1 MTTITWDRLGP
12 REKQVLALLREAG
25 EPRST
30 RDVLSDLRAEGGDVA
45 YTTISTVLDR
55 LADKG
60 LVSRDREVQRGT
72 SRYLYRFEA
81 GTHREPLVDDVVD
94 DVEAVLGSEGLS
106 MLAQRSRAV
115 AETAETAETAEN
127 DREETNEE

>member
-12 REKQVLALLREAG
+12 REKQILALLREAN

-30 RDVLSDLRAEGGDVA
+30 RDVLVDLREEGGDVA

-60 LVSRDREVQRGT
+60 LVSRTREVQRGT

-81 GTHREPLVDDVVD
+81 APHRGPLVDDVVN
-94 DVEAVLGSEGLS
+94 DVAAVLGSEGLS
-106 MLAQRSRAV
+106 MLARRSRTV
-115 AETAETAETAEN
+115 AETTEHDRDETEKE
-127 DREETNEE
+127 

>member
-1 MTTITWDRLGP
+1 MTGITWDRLGP
-12 REKQVLALLREAG
+12 REKQILALLREAG

-30 RDVLSDLRAEGGDVA
+30 RDVLTDLREEGVDVA

-60 LVSRDREVQRGT
+60 LVTRNREIQQGT

-81 GTHREPLVDDVVD
+81 TDHRRSLVEDVVD
-94 DVEAVLGSEGLS
+94 DVEAVLGSEGLTL
-106 MLAQRSRAV
+106 LARRSEAV
-115 AETAETAETAEN
+115 AETPEAESGRN
-127 DREETNEE
+127 QQ